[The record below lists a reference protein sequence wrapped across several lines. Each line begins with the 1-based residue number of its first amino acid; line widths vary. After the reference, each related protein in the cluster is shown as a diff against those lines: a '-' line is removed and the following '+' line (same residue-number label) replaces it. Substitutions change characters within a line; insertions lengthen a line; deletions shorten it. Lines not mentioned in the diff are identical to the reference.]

1 MYFQFGNLL
10 TGWLFYKKHNI
21 DFVRASNEVYF
32 QRRMVKTYLS
42 NFHHCWMSMEGMSE
56 AYNETWRE
64 SEAVE
69 IFKDFLNKNKNVG
82 NHFNRNL
89 KSDKNG
95 EDICSSIREGFNK
108 NKNK

>member
-69 IFKDFLNKNKNVG
+69 IFKDFLNP
-82 NHFNRNL
+82 
-89 KSDKNG
+89 
-95 EDICSSIREGFNK
+95 I
-108 NKNK
+108 